1 MKLVD
6 TSSWVEQLRR
16 GGDEAVR
23 ERVEALLTT
32 GEAAWCPVVRLELW
46 NAARGDRER
55 KVLREMEQEI
65 TSLEIVPQVWDG
77 AAALARL
84 AREHGITIP
93 ATDILV
99 AACAR
104 HHGVLVEHDD
114 SHFELIDTLESLP
127 GEVDGL
133 PALQ

>member
-16 GGDEAVR
+16 GGDETVR

-32 GEAAWCPVVRLELW
+32 GEAAWCPVVRLEW
-46 NAARGDRER
+46 WDGARGDRER
-55 KVLREMEQEI
+55 QVLRLMEKEI
-65 TSLEIVPQVWDG
+65 TSLEIGPQVWDG
-77 AAALARL
+77 ATTRAGM
-84 AREHGITIP
+84 ARERGVTVP

-104 HHGVLVEHDD
+104 HHGVLVENDD
-114 SHFELIDTLESLP
+114 NHFELIDTLS
-127 GEVDGL
+127 GT
-133 PALQ
+133 